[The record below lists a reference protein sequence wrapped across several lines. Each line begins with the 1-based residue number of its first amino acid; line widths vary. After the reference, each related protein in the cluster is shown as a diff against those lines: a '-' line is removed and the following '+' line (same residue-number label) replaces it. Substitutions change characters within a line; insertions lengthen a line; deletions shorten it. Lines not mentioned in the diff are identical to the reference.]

1 MADLNWRESVLTKK
15 DLPVGA
21 IDGDAVFV
29 RDTGETYVFVEESK
43 PLQQKAQWLLMSL
56 PAWCPECLSTAPHT
70 QHAPGCNVP
79 LLEAADKAVGNG

>member
-43 PLQQKAQWLLMSL
+43 PLQQRARWLLMSL
-56 PAWCPECLSTAPHT
+56 PAWCPECRSTVEGEHK
-70 QHAPGCNVP
+70 HGCNVP